1 MWGTLSAITTTTTPQ
16 AAHNGAIDDIK
27 DAANETYVSYL
38 PGRLHPD
45 VFIDVS
51 ISGQAGAS
59 SHKTHVDVQRYTT
72 YSDTLHTTYLHYR
85 HRGPKNEFLVDA

>member
-38 PGRLHPD
+38 PGRLL
-45 VFIDVS
+45 
-51 ISGQAGAS
+51 
-59 SHKTHVDVQRYTT
+59 YTLT
-72 YSDTLHTTYLHYR
+72 FLSMSAFPGKREPLPTR
-85 HRGPKNEFLVDA
+85 HM